1 MRKYRKTLG
10 GLTVCAVVFWWGT
23 VGGQEPASSPEIPET
38 AVSEIGLE
46 SAVAEDATSSEPA
59 EEEEISLWE
68 LIRKGGILMYPI
80 GFMSLLVVAV
90 GLERW
95 FALQTFWVVPNK
107 LFRQLDAKIAQGA
120 DPRQLYLLCRQYPS
134 SASNILQV
142 LLWKAGR
149 PMLEVQSAMQTA
161 KDDEAGRL
169 FGKVRWLV
177 LAASVTPLIGLLG
190 TVIGMIQ
197 AFMETAALSG
207 VAGVNRAEQLSQGI
221 YTALVTTCA
230 GLVVAI
236 PAAILAHWYEG
247 RILRLFMRL
256 DRKLANF
263 LSYLETQEG
272 KVHISPAEY
281 ETFYVRSRKGKH

>member
-1 MRKYRKTLG
+1 MRKYRKVLG
-10 GLTVCAVVFWWGT
+10 GLTVCTVLFWWGT
-23 VGGQEPASSPEIPET
+23 VGGQEPVSSPEIPET

-46 SAVAEDATSSEPA
+46 NAAAEDAASSEPA
-59 EEEEISLWE
+59 EKEKISLWE
-68 LIRKGGILMYPI
+68 LIQKGGILMYPI

-95 FALQTFWVVPNK
+95 LALQTFWVVPDK

-149 PMLEVQSAMQTA
+149 PMLEVQSALQTA

-197 AFMETAALSG
+197 AFMETAAMSG

-263 LSYLETQEG
+263 LSYLETREG

-281 ETFYVRSRKGKH
+281 ETFYAQSRKGKH

>member
-1 MRKYRKTLG
+1 M
-10 GLTVCAVVFWWGT
+10 TVCAVLFWLGT
-23 VGGQEPASSPEIPET
+23 VGGQEPVSSPEIPET

-46 SAVAEDATSSEPA
+46 NAAAEDAASSEPA
-59 EEEEISLWE
+59 EKEKISLWE
-68 LIRKGGILMYPI
+68 LIQKGGILMYPI

-120 DPRQLYLLCRQYPS
+120 DPRQLYLLCRRYPS

-197 AFMETAALSG
+197 AFMETAAMSG

-263 LSYLETQEG
+263 LSYLERREG

-281 ETFYVRSRKGKH
+281 ETFYAQSRKGKH